1 MSVLMR
7 LPSIFAAQYRNVF
20 DDVKAV
26 ERLGL
31 VEKDSSGHFYVPLTE
46 IDATFR
52 LAA

>member
-1 MSVLMR
+1 
-7 LPSIFAAQYRNVF
+7 VF
-20 DDVKAV
+20 EEVKTM

-31 VEKDSSGHFYVPLTE
+31 VEKDASGHFYVLWDE